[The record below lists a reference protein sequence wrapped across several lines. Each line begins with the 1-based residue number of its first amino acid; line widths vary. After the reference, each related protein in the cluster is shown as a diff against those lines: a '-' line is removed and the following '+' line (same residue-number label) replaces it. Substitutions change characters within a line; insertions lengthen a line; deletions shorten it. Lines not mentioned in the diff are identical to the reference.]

1 MFKCSIAYSMLPS
14 TNSST
19 TFPATRTTNKSPI
32 PCWKITSGITLE
44 SEQVI
49 INASGRYVNKLIE
62 RISKNIKNEKDYDKA
77 IELNVKAE
85 VLNLKQAFATFKNV
99 EFIGSI
105 YDIETGNCIFL

>member
-1 MFKCSIAYSMLPS
+1 MFVVRVAGNVVDEFVLSSIEYAIEHLNI
-14 TNSST
+14 TCVVVLGHKNCGAVSSCL
-19 TFPATRTTNKSPI
+19 NH
-32 PCWKITSGITLE
+32 
-44 SEQVI
+44 
-49 INASGRYVNKLIE
+49 ASGRYVNKLIE
-62 RISKNIKNEKDYDKA
+62 RISQNIKNEKDYDKA